1 MEVIKH
7 RLEELKEDDLMLWG
21 GGDAQNRKENRLKKT
36 GYGSSKV
43 SARQPVSGDLNAG
56 RGQGGE
62 KAWPRLL
69 QDSLE

>member
-21 GGDAQNRKENRLKKT
+21 GGMLKTEKKT